1 MVSGLRFAKLR
12 YLGTAAIGRI
22 GTARAE
28 FAPFGG
34 VLDAGQLPLHYK
46 TLPLPLR
53 VGIRHRA
60 EQHLRIGMLGVIE
73 NGFLVGEFHHAA
85 QIHHRDPVAQMLYDP
100 QVMADKQIGKPCM
113 DHGYF
118 THDHVNMEI
127 LRQRSYSMRWATLA
141 PDVIP
146 LSSADP
152 DFPPA
157 PEIIRELNDYLKG
170 GYMPYV
176 PPLGITGLRESIASG
191 LKLRKNENVKPEWI
205 IPTDS
210 AARAMQIISAAV
222 LQPGD
227 EAIIFDPVDLMFGV
241 SISMA
246 NAKPVCFPCTK
257 KDGHWDFSQL
267 ESYISEK
274 TKMLCLCNPH
284 NPLGKL
290 YSVEELAQILR
301 IANQHDLVIMNDE
314 VWSDIVY
321 SETPF
326 HSLMEF
332 PSEQTR
338 KVLTVYGFS
347 KGFSM
352 AGIRG
357 GYLICPDEALFSR
370 IFDASAVGTTVGG
383 VSCLTQVA
391 MKAAFD
397 HAFYWVDEFVAHLQ
411 ACRDYVCDRLNA
423 MPGIT
428 AERQEATFV
437 SFFDMHRTGLT
448 AEEFARQIYETDRV
462 YLVPGTDKWFGPGAG
477 GHVRLCY
484 ATSHEI
490 LEQALD
496 RIENGVKRMMR

>member
-1 MVSGLRFAKLR
+1 
-12 YLGTAAIGRI
+12 
-22 GTARAE
+22 
-28 FAPFGG
+28 
-34 VLDAGQLPLHYK
+34 
-46 TLPLPLR
+46 
-53 VGIRHRA
+53 
-60 EQHLRIGMLGVIE
+60 
-73 NGFLVGEFHHAA
+73 
-85 QIHHRDPVAQMLYDP
+85 
-100 QVMADKQIGKPCM
+100 M

-118 THDHVNMEI
+118 TNDHVNLDI
-127 LRQRSYSMRWATLA
+127 LRQRSYSMRWATLE

-157 PEIIRELNDYLKG
+157 PEIIDTLKEYLSG

-176 PPLGITGLRESIASG
+176 PPLGITGLRETIASG
-191 LKLRKNENVKPEWI
+191 LKQRKNENVRPEWI
-205 IPTDS
+205 LPTDS

-222 LQPGD
+222 LNPGD
-227 EAIIFDPVDLMFGV
+227 EAVIFDPVDLMFGV

-246 NAKPVCFPCTK
+246 GGKAVYYPCTK
-257 KDGHWDFSQL
+257 EHGHWDFSDL
-267 ESYISEK
+267 ESYITPK

-290 YSVEELAQILR
+290 YAKEELAKILE
-301 IANQHDLVIMNDE
+301 IANRYDLCVLNDE

-332 PSEQTR
+332 PEEQTR

-357 GYLICPDEALFSR
+357 GYLICPDETLFQKV
-370 IFDASAVGTTVGG
+370 FDVSAVGTTVGG

-391 MKAAFD
+391 MKAAFERG
-397 HAFYWVDEFVAHLQ
+397 FYWVDEFVAHLQ
-411 ACRDYVCDRLNA
+411 ACRDYVYQRLNA

-428 AERQEATFV
+428 ADKQEATFV
-437 SFFDMHRTGLT
+437 SFFDIRETGLSS
-448 AEEFARQIYETDRV
+448 EEFARQIYEIDRV
-462 YLVPGTDKWFGPGAG
+462 YLVPGTDKWFGPGAQ

-496 RIENGVKRMMR
+496 RIETGVNRMMKR